1 MDNLVDVQTVSRE
14 VNSLSKVK
22 YKILVISFKSK
33 KLRTYINLPPI
44 FFFLGGGGGGVEK
57 ETGDISA

>member
-14 VNSLSKVK
+14 VDSLSKVK
-22 YKILVISFKSK
+22 YKILVISF
-33 KLRTYINLPPI
+33 NLKNIGKHHYFAPHF
-44 FFFLGGGGGGVEK
+44 FFFLGGGVEK